1 MVQKFHDNEKKKK
14 KKNKKTASNI
24 SQHFAESV
32 TDGPEEDRIIQ
43 IAICSDQYLLL
54 HFILTFIT
62 L

>member
-1 MVQKFHDNEKKKK
+1 MVQKFHDNEKKKRK
-14 KKNKKTASNI
+14 KKTASNI

-32 TDGPEEDRIIQ
+32 TDEPEEDRIIQ